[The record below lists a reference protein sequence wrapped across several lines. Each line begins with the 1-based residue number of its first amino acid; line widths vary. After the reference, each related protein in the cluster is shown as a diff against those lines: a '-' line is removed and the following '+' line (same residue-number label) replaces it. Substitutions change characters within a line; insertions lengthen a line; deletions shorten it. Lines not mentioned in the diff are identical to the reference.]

1 MTTSSGS
8 IEETYEELY
17 EEAPCGYVS
26 VLPHGEIVRVNRTLL
41 SWTGHTAEELCAG
54 KRFPALLTAPG
65 ALLYE
70 SYCVPLLRTRGSIG
84 EVALDLLCRDGTR
97 LPVLFSAV
105 AMKGSSGDPC
115 LFRIVILNSPKRREY
130 ERELLQARTQAE
142 EAAEQL
148 RIQREAAERKVA
160 EQDSLLQAMGRMA
173 DGDLETPI
181 LIEPESGLVSLA
193 RGLDRMRQ
201 NILNQIREM
210 KESNAEI
217 RRLDTELLHQIEQ
230 RSRVLLE
237 AMQAAM
243 DNGASLKESSRPAEG
258 LSLLSAGTVL
268 ANRYRVEGILGRGAM
283 GIVYEVER
291 LSDCRRFAAKVLSV
305 RPDHRAMAR
314 FAREALL
321 LSRLQ
326 HPHLISIV
334 DLDVTPDRVAYMVME
349 LVYGKSLAELRG
361 RFRDRDFMLP
371 VLHQVA
377 DALTAVHAAGI
388 VHRDLKPANVL
399 IAVSADGVRGTARL
413 ADFGISRLLDLVQGA
428 PESAAPAPVEIT
440 MKSLEARSGR
450 HEETIAAPDTVDTV
464 AAAPAQERPD
474 VTLDVLRRPGDLTP
488 ATDDAST
495 AVLAKRPSPGPAEAK
510 PPSRSSD
517 GVTQAGALVG
527 TPLYMA
533 PELSGGTSRAQPPS
547 DIFSFGV
554 MAYEVLTGALPF
566 DEPPMLLLDRG
577 RGKLPVK
584 PLGAM
589 CRGISPLLARL
600 LERCLAV
607 EPDARPTAVELVE
620 AFSKVQS
627 ASSKVV

>member
-1 MTTSSGS
+1 MTTGSGS
-8 IEETYEELY
+8 VDETYEDLY
-17 EEAPCGYVS
+17 EDAPCGYVT
-26 VLPHGEIVRVNRTLL
+26 VLPYGEIVRVNRTLL
-41 SWTGHTAEELCAG
+41 SWTGYTAEELCAG
-54 KRFPALLTAPG
+54 KRFPTLLTAPG

-84 EVALDLLCRDGTR
+84 EVALDLACRDGTR
-97 LPVLFSAV
+97 LPVLFSAA
-105 AMKGSSGDPC
+105 AMKGPSGDPS
-115 LFRIVILNSPKRREY
+115 LFRVVILNAPKRREY

-142 EAAEQL
+142 EAAVQL

-160 EQDSLLQAMGRMA
+160 EQDSLLQAMRRMA

-210 KESNAEI
+210 KERNAEI

-237 AMQAAM
+237 AMQTAM
-243 DNGASLKESSRPAEG
+243 DNGASLKEGSSAEG
-258 LSLLSAGTVL
+258 PSLLSSGTVL

-291 LSDCRRFAAKVLSV
+291 LSDGRRFAAKVLSV

-334 DLDVTPDRVAYMVME
+334 DLDVTPERVAYMVME
-349 LVYGKSLAELRG
+349 MVYGKSLAEMRG
-361 RFRDRDFMLP
+361 RFKDRDFMLP
-371 VLHQVA
+371 VLHQIA

-399 IAVSADGVRGTARL
+399 ISVSADGMRGAVKL
-413 ADFGISRLLDLVQGA
+413 ADFGISRLLDLVQAA
-428 PESAAPAPVEIT
+428 PESAAPARVEIT

-450 HEETIAAPDTVDTV
+450 HDETIAAPDPATV
-464 AAAPAQERPD
+464 AAAPEERPD
-474 VTLDVLRRPGDLTP
+474 VTLDVLRRPADAAP
-488 ATDDAST
+488 AVDEAST
-495 AVLAKRPSPGPAEAK
+495 AVLAKRPSAAPDAAK

-533 PELSGGTSRAQPPS
+533 PELSRGTGSAQPPS
-547 DIFSFGV
+547 DIFSFGI
-554 MAYEVLTGALPF
+554 MAYEVLSGSLPF
-566 DEPPMLLLDRG
+566 EEPPMILLGRG

-584 PLGAM
+584 PLGAL
-589 CRGISPLLARL
+589 CRGVSPVLLRL

-607 EPDARPTAVELVE
+607 EPDDRPTAVELE
-620 AFSKVQS
+620 ETFRKCQSATSKVL
-627 ASSKVV
+627 

>member
-1 MTTSSGS
+1 MRQGSGS
-8 IEETYEELY
+8 IEETFEDLY

-26 VLPHGEIVRVNRTLL
+26 VLPYGEIVRVNRTLL
-41 SWTGHTAEELCAG
+41 SWTGYTAEELYAG
-54 KRFPALLTAPG
+54 KRFPTLLTAPG

-97 LPVLFSAV
+97 QPVLFSAV
-105 AMKGSSGDPC
+105 ALKDSAGDPR
-115 LFRIVILNSPKRREY
+115 LFRVVILNAPKRREY
-130 ERELLQARTQAE
+130 ERELLQARSQAE
-142 EAAEQL
+142 EAADQL

-193 RGLDRMRQ
+193 RGLDRMRR
-201 NILNQIREM
+201 NILSQIREM
-210 KESNAEI
+210 KERNDEI

-243 DNGASLKESSRPAEG
+243 DNGASLKESSSAEG
-258 LSLLSAGTVL
+258 PQLLVAGTVL

-291 LSDCRRFAAKVLSV
+291 LSDGRRFAAKVLSV
-305 RPDHRAMAR
+305 RPDHRAIAR

-321 LSRLQ
+321 LARLQ
-326 HPHLISIV
+326 HPNLISIV

-349 LVYGKSLAELRG
+349 LVHGQSLAELRS
-361 RFRDRDFMLP
+361 RFRDREFMLP
-371 VLHQVA
+371 VLHQIA

-399 IAVSADGVRGTARL
+399 ISVSADGMRGTARL

-428 PESAAPAPVEIT
+428 PESAAPERVEIT

-450 HEETIAAPDTVDTV
+450 HDETIAAPEPATVV
-464 AAAPAQERPD
+464 AAAPAERPD
-474 VTLDVLRRPGDLTP
+474 VTLDVLRRPGDPPPPL
-488 ATDDAST
+488 DDAST
-495 AVLAKRPSPGPAEAK
+495 AVLAKRPSPAAEVAK
-510 PPSRSSD
+510 PPSHPSD

-533 PELSGGTSRAQPPS
+533 PELGGGTNRAQPPS

-566 DEPPMLLLDRG
+566 DEPPMILLARG
-577 RGKLPVK
+577 RGALPIK
-584 PLGAM
+584 PLGAL
-589 CRGISPLLARL
+589 CRGLPPLMARL
-600 LERCLAV
+600 LERCMAV
-607 EPDARPTAVELVE
+607 DPEVRPTAVELGE
-620 AFSKVQS
+620 AFSHLES
-627 ASSKVV
+627 TSSKVL